1 MAVHE
6 SQVDAVARV
15 YAQSLFE
22 LAETAGG
29 QAAIEETADEL
40 ESIVELSR
48 SDRTFGEFLTSSILA
63 ADKRAGSLRAIFAG
77 RISERTLRFLLVL
90 NDKGRLGRLESIAE
104 AFDML
109 LQEKFGRVEVGVWT
123 ATPADAATLDAIRD
137 RLRAA
142 LKREPVLHASVDE
155 SMLGGIRLQVGDQLI
170 DGSVA
175 TRLRRMKE
183 QLSQR
188 GAAAVRSGADRFL
201 AD

>member
-22 LAETAGG
+22 LAEAAGS
-29 QAAIEETADEL
+29 QAAIEEAADEL
-40 ESIVELSR
+40 EAIVELAR
-48 SDRTFGEFLTSSILA
+48 SDRSFGEFMSSSILA
-63 ADKRAGSLRAIFAG
+63 ADKRAESLKAIFAG
-77 RISERTLRFLLVL
+77 RITERMLRFLLVL
-90 NDKGRLGRLESIAE
+90 NEKGRLGRLESIAE

-109 LQEKFGRVEVGVWT
+109 LQDKFGRVEVGVWT
-123 ATPADAATLDAIRD
+123 AAPADELTLAAIRD

-155 SMLGGIRLQVGDQLI
+155 TMLGGIRLQVGDQLI
-170 DGSVA
+170 DGSVS

-188 GAAAVRSGADRFL
+188 GAATIRSGADRFL
-201 AD
+201 AG